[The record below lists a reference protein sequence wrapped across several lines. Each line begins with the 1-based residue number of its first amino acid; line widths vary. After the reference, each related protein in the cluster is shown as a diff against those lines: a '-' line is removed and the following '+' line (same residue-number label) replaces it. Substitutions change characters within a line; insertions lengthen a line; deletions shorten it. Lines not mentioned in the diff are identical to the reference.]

1 MKVKNAFYF
10 RGVRERT
17 PFSLVYRNV
26 LYKKVYLLTG
36 DKNSVCKIKQIIPLK
51 SILSEKN
58 LIQSQ
63 K

>member
-36 DKNSVCKIKQIIPLK
+36 DKNSVCKNKQIFH
-51 SILSEKN
+51 
-58 LIQSQ
+58 
-63 K
+63 